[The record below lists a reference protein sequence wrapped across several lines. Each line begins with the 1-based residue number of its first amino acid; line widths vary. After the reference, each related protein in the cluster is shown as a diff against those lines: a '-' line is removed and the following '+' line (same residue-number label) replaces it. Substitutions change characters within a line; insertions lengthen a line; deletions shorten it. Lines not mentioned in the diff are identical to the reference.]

1 MRYLQ
6 SWATLSQI
14 CCMAMAK
21 RPELSLGIV
30 NLHYLHY
37 LHLHWESRDRWS
49 SVPWAQPPGH
59 PYSEPR
65 PSSIISTFFFSSIQ
79 TGTDSN
85 QSTLGSKGLSWNI
98 LELPSIWSNCSVLLV
113 PPNDA
118 IAVDNVNWTP
128 QCMHPCREYL
138 ECLTDPINSNE
149 PALESAA
156 SIATYWHILK
166 HVETLTNLIQC
177 SKLANHVWWRPGISC
192 HIHVLTPGAALA
204 SFLLAPVLILLPS
217 CLLAIQHVFSLFL
230 SSPCELG

>member
-1 MRYLQ
+1 V
-6 SWATLSQI
+6 
-14 CCMAMAK
+14 
-21 RPELSLGIV
+21 ELSALGPASRASIFWASSFLHHLHIFFLLDSDWNGLEPIYSRFKRIILEYLGITV
-30 NLHYLHY
+30 DLIELLCPSCPTQWRHS
-37 LHLHWESRDRWS
+37 SRQCKLDTS
-49 SVPWAQPPGH
+49 VHAPVPW
-59 PYSEPR
+59 
-65 PSSIISTFFFSSIQ
+65 IF
-79 TGTDSN
+79 
-85 QSTLGSKGLSWNI
+85 
-98 LELPSIWSNCSVLLV
+98 
-113 PPNDA
+113 
-118 IAVDNVNWTP
+118 
-128 QCMHPCREYL
+128 

-177 SKLANHVWWRPGISC
+177 SKLANHVWWRPVISC